1 MKSIARW
8 LATLSLVSSATLTF
22 WCGQALKATALP
34 EAELKKITGVV
45 LFFGIADQKGNPL
58 LFSIENQNNLA
69 GMRVFVSQEDAQSFI
84 GDLKAKQPNIANQY
98 NQILPVSL
106 DRILKIAQAQE
117 QKEQRLV
124 FDFEPDREQVDSAVS
139 LLQAEDT
146 SVKEF
151 RGVPLF
157 YATVTEGDKKEY
169 LITEQGKVPFFFEK
183 ETLEQQLAEI
193 KAQKPELA
201 AKVGIS
207 VVALENVVTKLEK
220 EDNPFLRSVFL
231 VPSTDS
237 REVLRSLQQQ
247 QNSNS
252 SK

>member
-1 MKSIARW
+1 MKSLARW
-8 LATLSLVSSATLTF
+8 LTTLSLVSSATLTF
-22 WCGQALKATALP
+22 WFGQTLRVNALP

-45 LFFGIADQKGNPL
+45 LFFGVADQNGNPL

-69 GMRVFVSQEDAQSFI
+69 GMRVFVSQEDAQSFM
-84 GDLKAKQPNIANQY
+84 GDLKVRQPNIASQY
-98 NQILPVSL
+98 DQILPVSL

-117 QKEQRLV
+117 EKEQRLV
-124 FDFEPDREQVDSAVS
+124 FDFEPEREQVASAVS
-139 LLQAEDT
+139 ILQAEDN

-183 ETLEQQLAEI
+183 ETLEQQIAEI
-193 KAQKPELA
+193 REQKPELA

-220 EDNPFLRSVFL
+220 EDNEFLRSVFL
-231 VPSTDS
+231 VPSADS

-247 QNSNS
+247 NSNS
-252 SK
+252 SP